1 MENNNNNY
9 PQPNPPVF
17 EEEESSFDFMKWLV
31 LIARY
36 WYLFV
41 ISITLA
47 LTLAY
52 LSNKKWN
59 PMYKVGARVI
69 IEETTKNKQIGG
81 AQSVMQGFD
90 VQEGYRNV
98 NNQII
103 MFSSSNLIRK
113 AIDKLSLDVEY
124 YTRGRFKT
132 HSLYKTSPI
141 QIKYDY
147 LSEVVYPLEFHFYS
161 IDDRTYKISFE
172 GNKQTSGFTLTGKYG
187 VPLQCSMFFITVYK
201 TEYFQ
206 NRSSLFF
213 RFRSKDDLVDNFS
226 NRLAIDFVM
235 KGSSVVE
242 ISLVGDIAERDEDFL
257 NVLCEEFL
265 ADELARKNDE
275 ASKTIDFIDRQLM
288 NIADSLNIAAGH
300 LRDYETK
307 NDIIDITSYSGSIV
321 GKKADLETQRTDL
334 NLRKSYLD
342 YLSNYLKGNIQDGKI
357 VAPSSLGV
365 TDPLLISAVSDYMDL
380 QNKRNE
386 MGVGSPYFK
395 KYQTQLE
402 VKKQALFELLK
413 SVREDFDLETRNYE
427 KEYEKFRKD
436 AATLPDKENAMLG
449 LQRIYN
455 LHDNYCTYL
464 MQKRAESQIQKA
476 SNSPDNIVL
485 DKAQLI
491 TVTNAGDRQKRYSMN
506 FLLGLLLPLFFIVLK
521 EILNTTIRNKK
532 DISKYTRY
540 DFIGSIRRANIED
553 PVLVLRRPKS
563 LFAESFRLIRNR
575 LEFITKYRRKEN
587 GISVLVTSCQSG
599 EGKSYFCINLSGIY
613 SMEGKKTILID
624 LDLRK
629 PSIANTL
636 SIKKHRGLSNY
647 LIDQATLDDIIVK
660 DTKYPF
666 DIILSGTLPPNPGE
680 LIKNQKLKDLLETLK
695 QTYDCIVI
703 DTSPIGLVGD
713 AYALT
718 HLVDANLFVV
728 RQDKTNKSFFKT
740 VIEQIKQDNVPNL
753 YIVLNDV
760 NFKKTEYAGYLG
772 YIRNSYA
779 VLEEEAYYSDL
790 ESDSQI

>member
-9 PQPNPPVF
+9 PQPNPPAF
-17 EEEESSFDFMKWLV
+17 EEEESSFDFMKWLI
-31 LIARY
+31 LIAHY

-41 ISITLA
+41 ISISIA

-52 LSNKKWN
+52 LSNRKWN
-59 PMYKVGARVI
+59 PIYKVGAKVI
-69 IEETTKNKQIGG
+69 IEESSNKQMG
-81 AQSVMQGFD
+81 AQSVMQGFG
-90 VQEGYRNV
+90 VQEGYKNV

-103 MFSSSNLIRK
+103 MFSSTTLIKKVLNRIPLD
-113 AIDKLSLDVEY
+113 IDY
-124 YTRGRFKT
+124 YTRGRFKI
-132 HSLYKTSPI
+132 HNLYKIAPI
-141 QIKYDY
+141 LIKYDY
-147 LSEVVYPLEFHFYS
+147 LSEVVYPIEFHFHS
-161 IDDRTYKISFE
+161 IDEYSYKISFE
-172 GNKQTSGFTLTGKYG
+172 GNKEMPGFTLTGKYG
-187 VPLQCSMFFITVYK
+187 VPLQCSMFFITVNK
-201 TEYFQ
+201 TEFFQ
-206 NRSSLFF
+206 KKANLFF
-213 RFRSKDDLVDNFS
+213 RFHSKDDLANEYS
-226 NRLAIDFVM
+226 NRLALDFVM
-235 KGSSVVE
+235 KGSSVVQ
-242 ISLVGDIAERDEDFL
+242 ISLVGDNDQRDEDFL
-257 NVLCEEFL
+257 NALCEEFL
-265 ADELARKNDE
+265 TDDLARKNDV
-275 ASKTIDFIDRQLM
+275 ASKTIDFIDAQLM
-288 NIADSLNIAAGH
+288 KIADSLSIAAGH
-300 LRDYETK
+300 LREYQTK
-307 NDIIDITSYSGSIV
+307 NNIIEIGSYSSNLIA
-321 GKKADLETQRTDL
+321 KSTTLDKQRVDL
-334 NLRKSYLD
+334 NLKKSYLD

-357 VAPSSLGV
+357 VAPSSLGI
-365 TDPLLISAVSDYMDL
+365 TDPLLLTAVADFSEM
-380 QNKRNE
+380 QRKRNE
-386 MGVGSPYFK
+386 MGVGSPYYK

-402 VKKQALFELLK
+402 IKKQALFEMLK
-413 SVREDFDLETRNYE
+413 NVHEDFNIEVKNFE
-427 KEYEKFRKD
+427 I
-436 AATLPDKENAMLG
+436 ENNKLQKNLG
-449 LQRIYN
+449 LLPNQENTILNFQRVYN
-455 LHDNYCTYL
+455 LHDNYYTYL

-476 SNSPDNIVL
+476 SNSSDNIIL

-491 TVTNAGDRQKRYSMN
+491 TVTNGGEKQKRYSLN
-506 FLLGLLLPLFFIVLK
+506 FLFGLLLPLVFIVLK
-521 EILNTTIRNKK
+521 EYLNTTIRNKK

-540 DFIGSIRRANIED
+540 DFIGSVRRANIEA

-563 LFAESFRLIRNR
+563 LFAENFRLIRNR
-575 LEFITKYRRKEN
+575 LEFIIRARKTQN

-599 EGKSYFCINLSGIY
+599 DGKSYFCVNLAGIY

-629 PSIANTL
+629 PSIANAL

-728 RQDKTNKSFFKT
+728 RQDKTNKLFFKT

-760 NFKKTEYAGYLG
+760 NFNKTESAGYLG